1 MNTGIQSNE
10 RISEYSQKLRQFLN
24 HKTACINFQVLPM
37 TQPKKVPE
45 YVETSV
51 IYALSIVAAL
61 LGFFLVWLIV
71 TLSAI
76 YGS

>member
-10 RISEYSQKLRQFLN
+10 PLFEQLQVLSRFVN
-24 HKTACINFQVLPM
+24 NKTACINFEGLPM

-51 IYALSIVAAL
+51 IYALSVVAAL
-61 LGFFLVWLIV
+61 LGFFLVWLV
-71 TLSAI
+71 FTLSAL

>member
-1 MNTGIQSNE
+1 
-10 RISEYSQKLRQFLN
+10 
-24 HKTACINFQVLPM
+24 M

-51 IYALSIVAAL
+51 IYALSVVAAL
-61 LGFFLVWLIV
+61 LGFFLVWLV
-71 TLSAI
+71 FTLSAV

>member
-1 MNTGIQSNE
+1 
-10 RISEYSQKLRQFLN
+10 
-24 HKTACINFQVLPM
+24 M

-51 IYALSIVAAL
+51 IYALSVIAAL
-61 LGFFLVWLIV
+61 LGFFLVWLV
-71 TLSAI
+71 FTLSAL